1 MTIIYVIT
9 DGAYVNCGVVA
20 VTTNKAIAE
29 EFIKVVQDKNLMP
42 EINGLPEEYD
52 LADISGYLPAIK
64 EGYYQ
69 WHVKF
74 YHNNEFYI
82 SKAEKISLHP
92 NKFATL
98 DAYDY
103 GLVWAKTSEEAL
115 ALVKEYSKYIEKEV

>member
-1 MTIIYVIT
+1 MVVYVIT
-9 DGAYVNCGVVA
+9 DGGYDNCGVSG
-20 VTTNKAIAE
+20 VTTNKLVAE
-29 EFIKVVQDKNLMP
+29 EFIKVVQEKNLIP
-42 EINGLPEEYD
+42 EINTCIEVYD
-52 LADISGYLPAIK
+52 TLSVAGYLFAIQ
-64 EGYYQ
+64 EDYCQ

-82 SKAEKISLHP
+82 SKAKKISLKP

-115 ALVKEYSKYIEKEV
+115 ALVKVYSKYIEKEV